1 MVAPVLTP
9 SARLRQ
15 LRVDLRQALK
25 SQDAAT
31 LQRLSL
37 KVIHRQGASALE
49 ILLQT
54 MADESQQRFW
64 LAALQPSAAPV
75 LPPPSSGLVDP
86 QTEQLQALIPME
98 HLPVDQPGELEE
110 VSPVVP
116 ILERVENTESVEAD
130 PLLEAIEPL
139 TEIESELPTPVAAEI
154 ESIGLEEVLKTA
166 DEPLDQ
172 RDEQIKEL
180 STQPRRPLVQPAPL
194 ERSRLHQRLKGWL
207 PHWEAHSQR
216 AA

>member
-25 SQDAAT
+25 SRDAVT

-49 ILLQT
+49 MLLQT

-64 LAALQPSAAPV
+64 LAALQPSVAPV
-75 LPPPSSGLVDP
+75 LPTASAGRVDS
-86 QTEQLQALIPME
+86 QMDQVQAPIPLE
-98 HLPVDQPGELEE
+98 TLSADQPAELEE
-110 VSPVVP
+110 VAHVETN
-116 ILERVENTESVEAD
+116 LEIIENEDLVGAD
-130 PLLEAIEPL
+130 ALLEAIEPL
-139 TEIESELPTPVAAEI
+139 TAIEPEPPTPVAAEI
-154 ESIGLEEVLKTA
+154 KPIGLEEGLKTA
-166 DEPLDQ
+166 DEPLEQ

-180 STQPRRPLVQPAPL
+180 SSQPRRPLVQPAPL

>member
-49 ILLQT
+49 MLLQT

-64 LAALQPSAAPV
+64 LAALQPSVAPV
-75 LPPPSSGLVDP
+75 LPTANAGRVDP
-86 QTEQLQALIPME
+86 QTERAQA
-98 HLPVDQPGELEE
+98 PVPLETLSEDQPAELEE
-110 VSPVVP
+110 VPHVER
-116 ILERVENTESVEAD
+116 ILERFEDEESMEAD

-139 TEIESELPTPVAAEI
+139 TAIEPEPPTPVAAEI
-154 ESIGLEEVLKTA
+154 KPIGLEEGLKTA
-166 DEPLDQ
+166 DEPLEQ

-180 STQPRRPLVQPAPL
+180 STQPRRPLVEPAPL
-194 ERSRLHQRLKGWL
+194 ERSRLHQRLKGGL
-207 PHWEAHSQR
+207 PHGDANSQR